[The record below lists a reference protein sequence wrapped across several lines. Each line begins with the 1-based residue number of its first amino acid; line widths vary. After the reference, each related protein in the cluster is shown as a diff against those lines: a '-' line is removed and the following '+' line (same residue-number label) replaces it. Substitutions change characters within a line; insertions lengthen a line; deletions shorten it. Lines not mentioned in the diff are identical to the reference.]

1 MKKVYL
7 VDFICIR
14 RKVLK
19 KVTETFNGALIL
31 YAYEA

>member
-7 VDFICIR
+7 VDFIRTR

-19 KVTETFNGALIL
+19 KVIETFNGVLIL
-31 YAYEA
+31 YTYEA